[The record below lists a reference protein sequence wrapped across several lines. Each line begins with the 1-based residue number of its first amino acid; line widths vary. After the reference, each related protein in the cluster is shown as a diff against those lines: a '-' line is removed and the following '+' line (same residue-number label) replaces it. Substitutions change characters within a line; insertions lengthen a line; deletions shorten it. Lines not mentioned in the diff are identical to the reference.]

1 MRSTSLRSKSEL
13 TRRRL
18 CYSFTSLQAD
28 LKAAELA
35 KRGLEAERKELA
47 QLRDALRQ
55 QQTQA
60 ATEAARLA
68 DLQKVGGSYQLAGWA
83 VDASSGSGCCR
94 WAGQRLGC
102 WWAVYWV
109 GLLMNRRVAGC
120 AIEGGR

>member
-1 MRSTSLRSKSEL
+1 M
-13 TRRRL
+13 
-18 CYSFTSLQAD
+18 SLQAD

-55 QQTQA
+55 QQAQA

-68 DLQKVGGSYQLAGWA
+68 DLHKVGGSYQLAGWA

-94 WAGQRLGC
+94 WASQRFGLFVGSVLG
-102 WWAVYWV
+102 WYADELQSFGVR
-109 GLLMNRRVAGC
+109 NRGWKMTVLTGRVC
-120 AIEGGR
+120 RC